1 MIRVDVVLPIGFD
14 KDTLRKVCAERIG
27 REIPPSV
34 SLGLLRLTVNADN
47 PQNIHYKAAVLLS
60 LDEKSEAF
68 LIQRKRA
75 TAYEEIPF
83 SLPSPKTFAKR
94 PIVVGLGPAG
104 LFAALILAE
113 YGAHPIVLERGFDVD
128 TRTKAVESFF
138 GGGALNEENNIQ
150 FGEGGAG
157 SFSDG
162 KLKIGS
168 MTGEKRK
175 ILETLIWA
183 GAPERI
189 LYDAH
194 AHIGTDL
201 LRGVVKKIRKK
212 IEELGGT
219 VLFGA
224 KLEDIR
230 MEKNTVRG
238 VRYRRGGEAYDLE
251 ADSLLLATGHS
262 ARDVF
267 RMLDNHGL
275 SLEARGFGI
284 GVRVEHPRTHIDR
297 MFYGENP
304 PANLGAANYH
314 FVTHLSNGRS
324 VYSFCMCPGGSVVAA
339 TSLEGAVVTNGM
351 SLHARNAENSN
362 AALLVSV
369 TPNDFGNSPLAG
381 LAFQE
386 KYEKLAFALAGDYR
400 APAVRMEDFL
410 NGRLSTSIGK
420 VTPSYP
426 RGVILGDLSSCLP
439 DFATQSLR
447 AAIPEFDTYK
457 KGFYL
462 PDAILTGVETR
473 TTSPI
478 RILRDESGQAARGL
492 YPCGEGAGYAGGI
505 ISSALDGLLSAI
517 KLIQNHQKDEKYEK
531 I

>member
-1 MIRVDVVLPIGFD
+1 MIRVDVVLPLGFD
-14 KDTLRKVCAERIG
+14 KETLRKNCAERLG
-27 REIPPSV
+27 RELSPSV
-34 SLGLLRLTVNADN
+34 SLRLLRLAVNADDTA
-47 PQNIHYKAAVLLS
+47 NIHYKAAVLLS
-60 LDEKSEAF
+60 LDTKSEKH
-68 LIQRKRA
+68 LIQRRRA
-75 TAYEEIPF
+75 SAYEEAPF
-83 SLPSPKTFAKR
+83 SLPEAKPFAKR

-104 LFAALILAE
+104 LFAALLLAE
-113 YGAHPIVLERGFDVD
+113 CGARPIVLERGFDVD
-128 TRTKAVESFF
+128 TRARAVASFF
-138 GGGALNEENNIQ
+138 DGGMLDEQNNVQ

-168 MTGEKRK
+168 MTGDKRK

-201 LRGVVKKIRKK
+201 LRGVVKKIRQK

-219 VLFGA
+219 VHFGA
-224 KLEDIR
+224 RLEDILF
-230 MEKNTVRG
+230 EKNGVRG
-238 VRYRRGGEAYDLE
+238 VCYRHGGKAVELE
-251 ADSLLLATGHS
+251 TDSLILATGHS

-267 RMLDNHGL
+267 RMLKRHGL
-275 SLEARGFGI
+275 PMEARGFGI

-297 MFYGENP
+297 MFYGQTP
-304 PANLGAANYH
+304 PEELGAASYR
-314 FVTHLSNGRS
+314 FVTHLSSGRS

-351 SLHARNAENSN
+351 SLHARDAENSN

-369 TPNDFGNSPLAG
+369 TPDDFGGDPMAG

-386 KYEKLAFALAGDYR
+386 KYERLAFSMARDFR

-410 NGRLSTSIGK
+410 AERPSKALGEVR
-420 VTPSYP
+420 PSYP
-426 RGVILGDLSSCLP
+426 RGVILGELDLCLP
-439 DFATQSLR
+439 SFATESLR
-447 AAIPEFDTYK
+447 AAIPEFDAYK

-462 PDAILTGVETR
+462 PDAVLTGVETR

-478 RILRDESGQAARGL
+478 RILRDESGQALRGL
-492 YPCGEGAGYAGGI
+492 YPAGEGAGYAGGI
-505 ISSALDGLLSAI
+505 ISSALDGLLSAK
-517 KLIQNHQKDEKYEK
+517 KLIKNHQKD
-531 I
+531 